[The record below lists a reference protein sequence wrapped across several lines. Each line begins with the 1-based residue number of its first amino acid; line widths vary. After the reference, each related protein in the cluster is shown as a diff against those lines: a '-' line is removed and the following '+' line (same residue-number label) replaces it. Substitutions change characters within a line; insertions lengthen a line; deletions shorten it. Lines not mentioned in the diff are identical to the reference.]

1 MRHAS
6 KKQLIQLWSWVS
18 PVLKFIIPAF
28 IVIFPGIQVQ
38 GATLKARTA
47 EAYQQYMETV
57 ELEMAARRQGTLPYL
72 MVSES
77 PGNMVSLSQDL
88 IVIRNLYENDETPK
102 GIIHDWLGAL
112 FFKGISLDQALNVL
126 MDINLHPS
134 IFKEVLDCEVL
145 NQSEDSVTARIVY
158 RIDGILTVVT
168 DSQQESEII
177 RISENKAQI
186 ICRSSRINEI
196 SNYGKENEKILP
208 EGNDRG
214 LIWRLDSYITLEE
227 NEEGVTLECR
237 FIQLSRDIPFGISLF
252 LGPHL
257 KKMLP
262 ESMESM
268 LTSLRSYLYEDKTLV
283 TGHEM
288 AN

>member
-6 KKQLIQLWSWVS
+6 KKQLIQLWSWFS

-28 IVIFPGIQVQ
+28 IVISPGIQVQ

-47 EAYQQYMETV
+47 EAYQQYMEKV

-102 GIIHDWLGAL
+102 GIIHDWLGAV
-112 FFKGISLDQALNVL
+112 FFKGISMDQALNIL
-126 MDINLHPS
+126 MDIRRHPA

-262 ESMESM
+262 ESIESM
-268 LTSLRSYLYEDKTLV
+268 LTGLRSYLYENRTLV